1 MSKEETT
8 GPIKV
13 KKTKRNGFAEAHTLL
28 LRNQKMKKPCYYHFV
43 LFFHFNV

>member
-13 KKTKRNGFAEAHTLL
+13 KKTKRNGFAEAHSF
-28 LRNQKMKKPCYYHFV
+28 MKE
-43 LFFHFNV
+43 